1 MHRSAKSVLAIAALL
16 IAAATTAHA
25 STVDIDFTG
34 VPTTQL
40 LTTTNSYSE
49 YGFTISSNSQF
60 YENKFQGDPPPG
72 INTATPGS
80 VDTFT
85 ITDGGLLFA
94 LDSFSISTGSAT
106 DTNPD
111 TYAIS
116 GTGGTP
122 FSIGTTNV
130 YTGPYTTSGS
140 TITDYSTITLPSA
153 DSADFVTSITFAIT
167 PQAGTYA
174 YVDNLTMTT
183 TPEPSSLLLLGTGLI
198 GLGAIARRRFAL

>member
-1 MHRSAKSVLAIAALL
+1 MQGLTKIDNLRSPSMHRSAKSVLAIAALL

-80 VDTFT
+80 TDTFT

-94 LDSFSISTGSAT
+94 LDRS
-106 DTNPD
+106 
-111 TYAIS
+111 
-116 GTGGTP
+116 
-122 FSIGTTNV
+122 
-130 YTGPYTTSGS
+130 
-140 TITDYSTITLPSA
+140 
-153 DSADFVTSITFAIT
+153 
-167 PQAGTYA
+167 
-174 YVDNLTMTT
+174 
-183 TPEPSSLLLLGTGLI
+183 EE
-198 GLGAIARRRFAL
+198 RRVGQES